1 MDNMELKPVKG
12 LEEWARKQFTRNH
25 FIYYR
30 RKGAYAECHCA
41 ECGERYVLRA
51 VETEDP
57 FKDMALDIEKPER
70 DMQTVC
76 RKCKTKAIYKPAGHT
91 RSEYD
96 FCRIVFGQKIDDEHF
111 VFRAFYAD
119 QHTRQGCDTVY
130 RCTEDE
136 RIFLEKGKKPSRYD
150 HYAYYSNG
158 TWYHPETWHPR
169 TNGENWRYLV
179 HPRTYKEIAKTGMF
193 KYVPVEKTIMNHYYD
208 ECGLID
214 YYIAA
219 ARYPD
224 FEMILKAGLIEYA
237 DNLVRKIPVNPNPR
251 GKNIEDRL
259 RINKNRIKSLIA
271 YKGTKQVLEMY
282 QLERRLGKNWND
294 EELEIIKEIRDSTY
308 STDWEKASKV
318 LKYISPIR
326 LRNYMKKQ
334 KMWMPGEK
342 ADWRERNR
350 RQDLRR
356 EYYDYI
362 SMRINEGYDMTNDVI
377 LFPTDF
383 RRHRDEMILMVEKA
397 KMDKRKT
404 EVLEKFPK
412 IKTKYKKL
420 SEKYSAAAGGYI
432 IRPAKDAAEI
442 VEEGRIL
449 HHCVGGDGY
458 LRSHNDGRSFILFL
472 RKADKKDIP
481 LITIEIRGEEII
493 QWYGA
498 YDKKPNKRLIDAWLK
513 TYTKELT
520 GRKGKIK
527 ATKPKTA
534 KTATA

>member
-12 LEEWARKQFTRNH
+12 LEEWSRKQFSGNH
-25 FIYYR
+25 FIYYS

-41 ECGERYVLRA
+41 ECGKKYVLRA

-57 FKDMALDIEKPER
+57 FKDMALDIEKPGR
-70 DMQTVC
+70 DMPTVC
-76 RKCKTKAIYKPAGHT
+76 RGCKTKAIYKPARLT
-91 RSEYD
+91 KSEYD
-96 FCRIVFGQKIDDEHF
+96 YRRICFGQKIDDEHF
-111 VFRAFYAD
+111 VFRIFYAD
-119 QHTRQGCDTVY
+119 QKTRQGQNTY
-130 RCTEDE
+130 YGLIEDK

-150 HYAYYSNG
+150 FYGRWHQSNV
-158 TWYHPETWHPR
+158 
-169 TNGENWRYLV
+169 GENWYYII
-179 HPRTYKEIAKTGMF
+179 HPKTYREIAKTGMF
-193 KYVPVEKTIMNHYYD
+193 KYVPVVPSIMDHWRD
-208 ECGLID
+208 DCGLID

-224 FEMILKAGLIEYA
+224 FEMIIKLGLTEYA

-251 GKNIEDRL
+251 GKKVEDRL
-259 RINKNRIKSLIA
+259 RINKDRVKSLIA
-271 YKGTKQVLEMY
+271 HKGTKKVLEIY
-282 QLERRLGKNWND
+282 QLERRLGKHWTE
-294 EELEIIKEIRDSTY
+294 EELGIINELSENTY

-318 LKYISPIR
+318 LKHISPIR
-326 LRNYMKKQ
+326 LKNYMKKQ
-334 KMWMPGEK
+334 KMWIPGEK
-342 ADWRERNR
+342 LNYRERQR

-362 SMRINEGYDMTNDVI
+362 SMRMNEGYDMTNDVI

-383 RRHRDEMILMVEKA
+383 RRRRDEMILMVEKA
-397 KMDKRKT
+397 RMDKRKT

-412 IKTKYKKL
+412 VKTKYRRL

-481 LITIEIRGEEII
+481 LITIEIRGEEIV

-498 YDKKPNKRLIDAWLK
+498 YDKKPNKKLIDAWLR
-513 TYTKELT
+513 TYVEELKKRSKKKKSVRKCTKNVQ
-520 GRKGKIK
+520 KIQ
-527 ATKPKTA
+527 KTA
-534 KTATA
+534 